1 MLARGDA
8 LPIWNF
14 GFVNLASLTSGQACS
29 VALISFQVPVEA
41 THFRLLLCVVQLIW
55 ILS

>member
-41 THFRLLLCVVQLIW
+41 THFCLLLYVVQLIW